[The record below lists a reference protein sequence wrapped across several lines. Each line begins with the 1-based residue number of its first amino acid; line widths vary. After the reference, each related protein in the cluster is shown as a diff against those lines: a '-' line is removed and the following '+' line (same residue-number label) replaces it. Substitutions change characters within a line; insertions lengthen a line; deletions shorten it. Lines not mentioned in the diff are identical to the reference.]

1 MAVHIRLYYYRHF
14 KTERNNMF
22 EYDCYGGEG
31 NMTVCNE
38 VYRRITPFSI
48 SVVLAIWQTMLVVFG
63 VLGNS
68 VVIFAG
74 SQYSAFNLDSVTV
87 FFVQHLAVADL
98 IYTVTITTPC
108 ALTHILRGWFLGY
121 WPCVVYGYLVSFLSP
136 VSFLLTMSISLHRI
150 ARCYR
155 PMQMTKFKK
164 KHAVIT
170 VVVIWIIAFVA
181 NIMFIGHAP
190 SGTLPQFNPSFPLC
204 YFNVEGENYPLVLK
218 IHLIVFMGIPFN
230 IIVLTNILLLRYS
243 KQKTKDLRKVRKEK
257 EVDAKRGFN
266 TIYLISALLITTWTP
281 LVTVDFL
288 RSFFSGVIRS
298 HHFMRVAGNAFLVSS
313 CGNPIIYCFAN
324 PKFKAFLIKLMS
336 RCYSNAKSSLMD
348 SIGMSST
355 TVPRDKGT
363 SRSVL
368 SESTSKRSKSNS
380 IASLG
385 LSGKVISP
393 RKSLSRLST
402 VKDISETSNKTTN
415 GDGALNDRSLTPSA
429 SKSENNAQVQEV
441 VSTEQQTPDDDII
454 QEVDI

>member
-1 MAVHIRLYYYRHF
+1 
-14 KTERNNMF
+14 
-22 EYDCYGGEG
+22 
-31 NMTVCNE
+31 MTICND
-38 VYRRITPFSI
+38 VYRQITPFSI
-48 SVVLAIWQTMLVVFG
+48 SVVLAIWQTTLVVFG

-87 FFVQHLAVADL
+87 FFVQQLAVADL
-98 IYTVTITTPC
+98 IYTVVITTPC

-121 WPCVVYGYLVSFLSP
+121 WTCVVYGYLVSFLSP
-136 VSFLLTMSISLHRI
+136 VGFLLTMSISLHRI

-164 KHAVIT
+164 KHAVVT
-170 VVVIWIIAFVA
+170 VVLIWVTAFVS
-181 NIMFIGHAP
+181 NIMFIAHAP
-190 SGTLPQFNPSFPLC
+190 GTMPQFNPSFPLC
-204 YFNVEGENYPLVLK
+204 YFNVEAPNYPLLLK
-218 IHLIVFMGIPFN
+218 IHLIVFMGTPFN
-230 IIVLTNILLLRYS
+230 IIVLTNIMLLRYS
-243 KQKTKDLRKVRKEK
+243 KQKTKDLRKARKDK
-257 EVDAKRGFN
+257 ELDAKRGFN

-324 PKFKAFLIKLMS
+324 PKFKIFLFKLMS

-368 SESTSKRSKSNS
+368 SEGTSKRSKSNS

-402 VKDISETSNKTTN
+402 VKDLSETSNKTTN
-415 GDGALNDRSLTPSA
+415 GDGANDRSLTPSA
-429 SKSENNAQVQEV
+429 SKSEINGRVNEERG
-441 VSTEQQTPDDDII
+441 SDRQTPDDDII
-454 QEVDI
+454 QEVEI